1 MMASQQQLKDAH
13 YTRHDNYIEDLGQ
26 CGFLACD
33 HSKILTDEQTGEEY
47 RYCMKL
53 QMPVD
58 SYDSCKYHS
67 QKEASD
73 LLMQWASLS
82 KEAEKKA
89 SNPPQKAKKRVRW
102 VPVIIALICVILI
115 WYIFLK

>member
-1 MMASQQQLKDAH
+1 MATQQQLREANYAH
-13 YTRHDNYIEDLGQ
+13 HDDYIEDLGQ
-26 CGFLACD
+26 CSFLPCD
-33 HSKILTDEQTGEEY
+33 HSKILTDERTGEEY

-73 LLMQWASLS
+73 LLMQWVSLS
-82 KEAEKKA
+82 KDAEQKP
-89 SNPPQKAKKRVRW
+89 SNPPPQKKKRVSW
-102 VPVIIALICVILI
+102 VPVVIVLICVALF
-115 WYIFLK
+115 WYFFLK